1 MYPIPQMFQKHIL
14 LLLLIIVVSI
24 SCINAQDIS
33 TPITNDPNGI
43 KCVTCNIPPPPPPT
57 LPPCPPPPPPPIL
70 PSPPPA
76 PPILPPSL
84 APPIHPPP
92 TSPLPCPP
100 SALPP
105 PQPPK
110 WINTPTVNGLYVT
123 QYNYSAGTKTCKGIT
138 SLILIFL
145 VGVAL
150 MEKIIFL

>member
-1 MYPIPQMFQKHIL
+1 MFQKHI

-24 SCINAQDIS
+24 SCIKAQDIT
-33 TPITNDPNGI
+33 TPVTNDPNGI
-43 KCVTCNIPPPPPPT
+43 KCVTCELTPPPPPT
-57 LPPCPPPPPPPIL
+57 HPPCPPPPQPPLPPPII

-76 PPILPPSL
+76 PPVL
-84 APPIHPPP
+84 PPP

-105 PQPPK
+105 PPPK

-123 QYNYSAGTKTCKGIT
+123 QYNYSAGTKTYKGIT
-138 SLILIFL
+138 SLIVIFF